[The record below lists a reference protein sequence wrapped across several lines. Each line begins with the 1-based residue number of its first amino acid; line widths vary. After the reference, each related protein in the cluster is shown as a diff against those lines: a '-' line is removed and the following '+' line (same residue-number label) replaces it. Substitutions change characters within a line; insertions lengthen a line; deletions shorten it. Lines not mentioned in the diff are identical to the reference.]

1 MNVWKEKCMKNL
13 AEGRFDKI
21 RSSFAYDV
29 SSCENME
36 QLIDIARDWVY
47 DLEDIMEELNGGS
60 FD

>member
-21 RSSFAYDV
+21 KSSFAYDV
-29 SSCENME
+29 SACENME